1 MKKRLLPALMSLLA
15 LPALAGDMSLN
26 IYGLSYHWERDEAH
40 AINVDNEFNPG
51 LGLRYSLAPI
61 CLCDTPFAEAA
72 FYRDSGRNTA
82 VYAALGC
89 RGVELV
95 PNLRLGIAA
104 AAFHSDTYNR
114 GDPFIAPVPL
124 LSWQLKTVTL
134 NVTHFPKVKGFN
146 DINTTG
152 LYVSLP
158 LR

>member
-1 MKKRLLPALMSLLA
+1 MKKPLLPALAFLLVPSA
-15 LPALAGDMSLN
+15 WGGDLSLN
-26 IYGLSYHWERDEAH
+26 LYGLSYHWERDRAQ
-40 AINVDNEFNPG
+40 ALGVDNEFNPG
-51 LGLRYSLAPI
+51 LGLRYALPAAKI
-61 CLCDTPFAEAA
+61 CRTPFAEAA

-89 RGVELV
+89 RGLELA
-95 PNLRLGIAA
+95 PGLRIGAA
-104 AAFHSDTYNR
+104 ITAFHSDSYNR

-124 LSWQLKTVTL
+124 LSWELEPATL
-134 NVTHFPKVKGFN
+134 NFIHFPKVKGFN